1 MLEYKPYHHLKS
13 FKQATIIYDFT
24 PLDKNLT
31 SRLFNS
37 SYHLTG
43 FTVEFT
49 AKYIKSYRTKEQ
61 MDHAARSGKQN
72 IAEGSELGK
81 TSKKSE
87 IKLLGVSRASLKEL
101 CEDYQDYLRQNKLEL
116 WTKNHPES
124 IKIRNLV
131 YSSLSYSSY
140 SSYLTSAE
148 PAANAIICLIN
159 QTTYLLD
166 HQIAKVERD
175 FFEQGGYTE
184 NLYQQRTE
192 YRSNN
197 QLGKK

>member
-13 FKQATIIYDFT
+13 FQQATIIYD
-24 PLDKNLT
+24 
-31 SRLFNS
+31 
-37 SYHLTG
+37 

-49 AKYIKSYRTKEQ
+49 AKYIKSYRTREQ
-61 MDHAARSGKQN
+61 MNHAARSGKQN
-72 IAEGSELGK
+72 IAEGSELSK

-87 IKLLGVSRASLKEL
+87 IKLLGVARASLKEL

-116 WTKNHPES
+116 WPKDHPES
-124 IKIRNLV
+124 TKVRNLV
-131 YSSLSYSSY
+131 YSYLSYSSY

-166 HQIAKVERD
+166 RQINKVEQD
-175 FFEQGGYTE
+175 FLEQGGYTE
-184 NLYQQRTE
+184 SLYRQRTK
-192 YRSNN
+192 YRNSN
-197 QLGKK
+197 